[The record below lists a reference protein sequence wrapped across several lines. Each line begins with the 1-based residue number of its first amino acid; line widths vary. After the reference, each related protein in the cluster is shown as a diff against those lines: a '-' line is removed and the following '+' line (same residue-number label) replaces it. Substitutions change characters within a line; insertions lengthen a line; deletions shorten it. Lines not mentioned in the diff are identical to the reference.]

1 MTERGWS
8 KADLHMHT
16 DYSDG
21 HCTPAELVE
30 YVLAHTDLAVIAVT
44 DHDEIDGA
52 YAAQRHAQ
60 GTALQVIIGEE
71 ISTREGHVLAY
82 FIHERIPPRMSA
94 RDTIAAIHAQGGLAV
109 AAHPYDWMV
118 RSLGRYGLARR
129 AAGAER
135 EWEFD
140 GIETMNASLRPRRAN
155 YQAALVAQQLGIPA
169 VGGSDA
175 HVVGTIG
182 YGYTEFAGQKC
193 DDVRQAIIQ
202 GTTRVGGTHWSMA
215 DMAYAGRKLVQ
226 RMVWRGIAP
235 LQQLGQR

>member
-1 MTERGWS
+1 MPEQQWN

-16 DYSDG
+16 DHSDG

-30 YVLAHTDLAVIAVT
+30 HVLTHTDLAVIAVT
-44 DHDEIDGA
+44 DHDEIAGA
-52 YAAQRHAQ
+52 YAAQRYAQ

-71 ISTREGHVLAY
+71 ISTREGHILAY

-118 RSLGRYGLARR
+118 RSLGRYGLAQR

-135 EWEFD
+135 EWAFD
-140 GIETMNASLRPRRAN
+140 AIETMNASLRPRRAN
-155 YQAALVAQQLGIPA
+155 HRAARMAQQLGLPA

-175 HVVGTIG
+175 HVLDTIG
-182 YGYTEFAGQKC
+182 YGYTAFVGWSSG
-193 DDVRQAIIQ
+193 DVRQAISE
-202 GTTRVGGTHWSMA
+202 GATRVGGTHWSMA
-215 DMAYAGRKLVQ
+215 DMAHAGHKLVR